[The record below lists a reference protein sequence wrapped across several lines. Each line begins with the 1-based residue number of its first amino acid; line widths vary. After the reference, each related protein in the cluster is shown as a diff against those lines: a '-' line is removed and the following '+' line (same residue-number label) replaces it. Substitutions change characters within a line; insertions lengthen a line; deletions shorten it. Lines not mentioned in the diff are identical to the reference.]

1 MHARRIT
8 LAVALAGVI
17 GVGTVAAVRADDAA
31 SPAGPGV
38 APTPD
43 ESAPQAGAPENPTV
57 IVIPDNDEDAATP
70 GSTGTL
76 LILIPRR
83 APDAT
88 TPAPES
94 LPEPIPGRRTAHTVA
109 V

>member
-1 MHARRIT
+1 MHPRRIT
-8 LAVALAGVI
+8 LAVALAGLV
-17 GVGTVAAVRADDAA
+17 GVGTVAAVRADDA
-31 SPAGPGV
+31 GPGAV
-38 APTPD
+38 PTPD
-43 ESAPQAGAPENPTV
+43 ESVPQAGAPENPTV
-57 IVIPDNDEDAATP
+57 IVIPDDDDDASAP

-94 LPEPIPGRRTAHTVA
+94 LPQPIPGRRTAHTVD